1 MFTPDPYDNRK
12 LTIAFSV
19 VFSCW
24 TKMLDLIGLALD
36 SENMR
41 FTRFD
46 GRLSLQQRKESIDR
60 FRGDPKVNILLI
72 SIGSG
77 AVG

>member
-1 MFTPDPYDNRK
+1 
-12 LTIAFSV
+12 
-19 VFSCW
+19 
-24 TKMLDLIGLALD
+24 MLDLIGLGLA

-46 GRLSLQQRKESIDR
+46 GRLTLQQREVSLGL
-60 FRGDPKVNILLI
+60 FREDPDVNILLI

>member
-1 MFTPDPYDNRK
+1 
-12 LTIAFSV
+12 
-19 VFSCW
+19 
-24 TKMLDLIGLALD
+24 MLDLIGLALD

>member
-1 MFTPDPYDNRK
+1 MSSPCDSQKTDHH
-12 LTIAFSV
+12 FSV

-24 TKMLDLIGLALD
+24 TKMLDLIGLSLA

-46 GRLSLQQRKESIDR
+46 GRLSLKQREVSLSL
-60 FRGDPKVNILLI
+60 FREDPDVNILLI